1 MGKGKSIILIGQ
13 VGMVLL
19 IGIVGTR
26 VWLMIWPRLEVIDIS
41 NLVQWRKG
49 QKGSQL
55 DNS

>member
-1 MGKGKSIILIGQ
+1 MGKGKRIILIGQ